1 LYRLWQRGR
10 SWLNHLDT
18 ASLNIVRATI
28 NLAVVL
34 TVLIAALVAFS
45 VHAYPNLN
53 RESLGHNAIIG
64 LILAPTDQVYD
75 EEVLE
80 EGPSVLTDAPQTIT
94 YLDATAL
101 RAELQP
107 NANSS
112 SSAGN
117 LVLSGN
123 EDALLALDIPP
134 TGIRTRANI
143 ENYTIQSGDTIGTI
157 ARQFGLK
164 ATTLLWANNL
174 TERSLLK
181 IGQVLNIPPANG
193 VIYATKK
200 GDTLAAIAKRYKVA
214 VEQLE
219 EFNRLGDGA
228 LKVGINVFIP
238 GAQPLAV
245 PQPARATTPT
255 RLPGQTSIAG
265 IPAAAPTSNTR
276 LQWPTTSRRM
286 TQYYHYRHSAIDV
299 GNKKGEPIYAAE
311 AGVVL
316 RAQWNTGYGYNV
328 VLDHGG
334 GLRTLYGHSSQ
345 LLVRPGQKVTRGQVI
360 ALIGSTG
367 RSTGPHLHFEV
378 MVGGVKQ
385 NPLSYTR

>member
-1 LYRLWQRGR
+1 MARLKHLVLIVAVKLVGLLRATYHGLGSALVHGGRPFTQLIGGLLRILALPLYRLWQRGR

-34 TVLIAALVAFS
+34 TVLIATLVALS

-53 RESLGHNAIIG
+53 RESLGRNAIIN

-80 EGPSVLTDAPQTIT
+80 EGPSVPASVPQTIT

-101 RAELQP
+101 QAELQP

-112 SSAGN
+112 SSTDN

-134 TGIRTRANI
+134 TGLRTRANI
-143 ENYTIQSGDTIGTI
+143 ENYAIRSGDMIGTI

-164 ATTLLWANNL
+164 VTTLLWANNL

-200 GDTLAAIAKRYKVA
+200 GDTLAAIAKRYKVT

-238 GAQPLAV
+238 GAQPLVV

-255 RLPGQTSIAG
+255 RLRTIRGWPG
-265 IPAAAPTSNTR
+265 
-276 LQWPTTSRRM
+276 
-286 TQYYHYRHSAIDV
+286 
-299 GNKKGEPIYAAE
+299 
-311 AGVVL
+311 
-316 RAQWNTGYGYNV
+316 
-328 VLDHGG
+328 
-334 GLRTLYGHSSQ
+334 
-345 LLVRPGQKVTRGQVI
+345 
-360 ALIGSTG
+360 
-367 RSTGPHLHFEV
+367 
-378 MVGGVKQ
+378 
-385 NPLSYTR
+385 